1 MANLNPTQQEVAP
14 KLGEFREA
22 FKTKNADH
30 IKNGVYDQR
39 DIDRL
44 NKDDLWAGCFL
55 RTLKA
60 RGDPTKAVEV
70 AHDSL
75 KFRKEMGLGDVNP
88 ANFPADL
95 TDRNAIYYKG
105 VDVDNHP
112 ILYINVKENV
122 SKPDQQQI
130 LKQYIAWHFDKHQ
143 KEKPEQMCVVLM
155 DMSGASTSN
164 VGIDI
169 TKYVITCFTTY
180 FPSFLAYMINYD
192 MPLLLSATWSVIS
205 AFLSSEQKQ
214 KLLMVKKG
222 DITKYIPQEHLWP
235 HMQKK

>member
-14 KLGEFREA
+14 KIPEFREA

-30 IKNGVYDQR
+30 IKNGDYDVR
-39 DIDRL
+39 DVERL
-44 NKDDLWAGCFL
+44 NKDDIWAGCFL

-60 RGDPTKAVEV
+60 RGDPTKAAEV
-70 AHDSL
+70 AHESL
-75 KFRKEMGLGDVNP
+75 KFRKEIGVLDVDP
-88 ANFPADL
+88 AKLP
-95 TDRNAIYYKG
+95 TDITERNAIYYKG
-105 VDVDNHP
+105 ADVNGHP
-112 ILYINVKENV
+112 ILYVNVKENV
-122 SKPDQQQI
+122 SKAEHQHA
-130 LKQYIAWHFDKHQ
+130 LKQYVAWYFEKHQ
-143 KEKPEQMCVVLM
+143 KENPEQMCVVLM

-169 TKYVITCFTTY
+169 TKYIITCFTTY

-192 MPLLLSATWSVIS
+192 MPMLLSATWSIIS

-222 DITKYIPQEHLWP
+222 DITKYIPEQHLWP
-235 HMQKK
+235 HMVKK